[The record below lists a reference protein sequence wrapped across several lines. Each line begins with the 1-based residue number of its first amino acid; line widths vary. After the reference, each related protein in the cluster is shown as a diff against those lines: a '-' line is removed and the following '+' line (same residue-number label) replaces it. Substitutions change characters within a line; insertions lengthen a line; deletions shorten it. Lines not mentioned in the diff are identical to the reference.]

1 MLACKQEQVSDKRTM
16 APPNDETARKFLIN
30 ASAES
35 VHAIKIAAVRR
46 EVIASALVR
55 DILGSWLKK
64 NEKEAV

>member
-1 MLACKQEQVSDKRTM
+1 MTT
-16 APPNDETARKFLIN
+16 PNDENVKQFMIYAP
-30 ASAES
+30 AEM

-46 EVIASALVR
+46 DMTTSALVR